1 MFSPPLISQLFTR
14 DLQKYIIQG
23 GHFREYSS
31 EWNVLALKI
40 IQDPD
45 QVMLRSCTPDCQD
58 LALIMYVKN
67 MLQFPDFFKIVFF
80 QEHRFDGNSFACFD
94 P

>member
-45 QVMLRSCTPDCQD
+45 QIMLRILYTGLSGSGSHNVCQKHAPVPGF
-58 LALIMYVKN
+58 L
-67 MLQFPDFFKIVFF
+67 
-80 QEHRFDGNSFACFD
+80 
-94 P
+94 